1 MGDSYMTSS
10 ELRAVARQNLEGTWG
25 ISVGVALV
33 ASLLGGSM
41 AGAGSNVNFNV
52 SEENI
57 RNLPPVFWTVLLP
70 LVSVAGLLSLV
81 ALILGGTVEL
91 GYARFLLKQHDR
103 KELQF
108 SDLFSQFERFG
119 TGFAQQF
126 LRVLFTTLWM
136 LLFIIP
142 GIVKGLSYA
151 MTPFILEE
159 HPEMTASQA
168 IKASMQLM
176 DGHKMDL
183 FILGLSFIGWSLLAC
198 LTMGIGFL
206 FLNPYMNAAYAAFY
220 RSISTGRQEAR
231 AYVPPVEF

>member
-1 MGDSYMTSS
+1 MTSS
-10 ELRAVARQNLEGTWG
+10 ELRAMARRNLEGTWG

-33 ASLLGGSM
+33 AALLGGLIV
-41 AGAGSNVNFNV
+41 GTGSNINFNFNEDTV
-52 SEENI
+52 
-57 RNLPPVFWTVLLP
+57 RNLPPIFWTVLLP
-70 LVSVAGLLSLV
+70 LVSLAGLLGIVSF
-81 ALILGGTVEL
+81 ILGGTVEL
-91 GYARFLLKQHDR
+91 GYAKFLLKQYDR

-119 TGFAQQF
+119 TGFAQKF
-126 LRVLFTTLWM
+126 LRTLYTCLWA
-136 LLFIIP
+136 LLLVIP

-159 HPEMTASQA
+159 HPEMTASEA
-168 IKASMQLM
+168 IKASMKLM

-183 FILGLSFIGWSLLAC
+183 FILGLTFIGWEILAC

-220 RSISTGRQEAR
+220 RNISGQRQEAR
-231 AYVPPVEF
+231 SYAPPVEF

>member
-1 MGDSYMTSS
+1 MTSS
-10 ELRAVARQNLEGTWG
+10 ELRAIARRNLEGTWG

-33 ASLLGGSM
+33 AAILGGSM
-41 AGAGSNVNFNV
+41 AGAGSNINFNFNEDTV
-52 SEENI
+52 
-57 RNLPPVFWTVLLP
+57 RNLPPIFWTVLLP
-70 LVSVAGLLSLV
+70 LVSVAGLLGIVSF
-81 ALILGGTVEL
+81 ILGGTVEL
-91 GYARFLLKQHDR
+91 GYAKFLLKQYDR
-103 KELQF
+103 KQLQF

-119 TGFAQQF
+119 TGFAQKF
-126 LRVLFTTLWM
+126 LRTLFTVLWS

-159 HPEMTASQA
+159 HPEMTASEA
-168 IKASMQLM
+168 IKASMRLM

-183 FILGLSFIGWSLLAC
+183 FILGLTFIGWSLLAC

-220 RSISTGRQEAR
+220 RSISTERQEAR

>member
-1 MGDSYMTSS
+1 MTSS
-10 ELRAVARQNLEGTWG
+10 ELRAIARRNLEGTWG

-33 ASLLGGSM
+33 AALLGGLIV
-41 AGAGSNVNFNV
+41 GTGSNINFNLNEDTV
-52 SEENI
+52 
-57 RNLPPVFWTVLLP
+57 RNLPPIFWTVLLP
-70 LVSVAGLLSLV
+70 LASLAGLLGIVSF
-81 ALILGGTVEL
+81 ILGGTVEL

-108 SDLFSQFERFG
+108 SDLFSQFDRFG
-119 TGFAQQF
+119 TGFAQKF
-126 LRVLFTTLWM
+126 LRTLFTVLWSF
-136 LLFIIP
+136 LLIIP

-159 HPEMTASQA
+159 HPEMTASEA
-168 IKASMQLM
+168 IKASMRLM

-183 FILGLSFIGWSLLAC
+183 FILGLTFIGWSLLAC

-220 RSISTGRQEAR
+220 RSISGARQEAGS
-231 AYVPPVEF
+231 YVPPVEF

>member
-1 MGDSYMTSS
+1 MTSS
-10 ELRAVARQNLEGTWG
+10 ELRAMARRNLEGTWG

-33 ASLLGGSM
+33 AALLGGLIV
-41 AGAGSNVNFNV
+41 GTGSNINFNFNEDTV
-52 SEENI
+52 C
-57 RNLPPVFWTVLLP
+57 NLPPIFWTVLLP
-70 LVSVAGLLSLV
+70 MVSLAGLLGIVSF
-81 ALILGGTVEL
+81 ILGGTVEL
-91 GYARFLLKQHDR
+91 GYAKFLLKQYDR

-119 TGFAQQF
+119 TGFAQKF
-126 LRVLFTTLWM
+126 LRTLYTCLWA
-136 LLFIIP
+136 LLLVIP

-159 HPEMTASQA
+159 HPEMTASEA
-168 IKASMQLM
+168 IKASMKLM

-183 FILGLSFIGWSLLAC
+183 FILGLTFLGWEILAC

-220 RSISTGRQEAR
+220 RNISGQRQEAR
-231 AYVPPVEF
+231 SYAPPVEF

>member
-70 LVSVAGLLSLV
+70 LVSVAGMLSLA

-91 GYARFLLKQHDR
+91 GYAKFLLKQHDR

-119 TGFAQQF
+119 TGFAQKF
-126 LRVLFTTLWM
+126 LRTLFIVLWS

-151 MTPFILEE
+151 MTPFILED

-220 RSISTGRQEAR
+220 RDISRKQEAGS
-231 AYVPPVEF
+231 YVPPVEF

>member
-1 MGDSYMTSS
+1 M
-10 ELRAVARQNLEGTWG
+10 ARRNLEGTWG

-33 ASLLGGSM
+33 AALLGGLI
-41 AGAGSNVNFNV
+41 AGTGSNINFNFNEDTV
-52 SEENI
+52 
-57 RNLPPVFWTVLLP
+57 RNLPPIFWTVLLP
-70 LVSVAGLLSLV
+70 LVSVAGLLGIVSF
-81 ALILGGTVEL
+81 ILGGTVEL
-91 GYARFLLKQHDR
+91 GYAKFLLKQYDR
-103 KELQF
+103 KQLQF

-119 TGFAQQF
+119 TGFAQKF
-126 LRVLFTTLWM
+126 LRTLFTVLWS

-159 HPEMTASQA
+159 HPEMTASEA
-168 IKASMQLM
+168 IKASMRLM

-183 FILGLSFIGWSLLAC
+183 FILGLTFIGWQILAC

-220 RSISTGRQEAR
+220 RSISTERQEAR

>member
-1 MGDSYMTSS
+1 MTSS
-10 ELRAVARQNLEGTWG
+10 ELRAMARRNLEGTWG

-33 ASLLGGSM
+33 AALLGGLIV
-41 AGAGSNVNFNV
+41 GTGSNINFNFNEDTV
-52 SEENI
+52 
-57 RNLPPVFWTVLLP
+57 RNLPPIFWTVLMP
-70 LVSVAGLLSLV
+70 LVSLAGLLGIVSF
-81 ALILGGTVEL
+81 ILGGTVEL
-91 GYARFLLKQHDR
+91 GYAKFLLKQYDR

-119 TGFAQQF
+119 TGFAQKF
-126 LRVLFTTLWM
+126 LRTLYTCLWA
-136 LLFIIP
+136 LLLVIP

-159 HPEMTASQA
+159 HPEMTASEA
-168 IKASMQLM
+168 IKASMKLM

-183 FILGLSFIGWSLLAC
+183 FILGLTFLGWEILAC

-220 RSISTGRQEAR
+220 RSISGSRQEAN

>member
-1 MGDSYMTSS
+1 M
-10 ELRAVARQNLEGTWG
+10 ARRNLEGTWG

-33 ASLLGGSM
+33 AALLGGLIV
-41 AGAGSNVNFNV
+41 GTGSNINFNFNEDTV
-52 SEENI
+52 C
-57 RNLPPVFWTVLLP
+57 NLPPIFWTVLLP
-70 LVSVAGLLSLV
+70 MVSLAGLLGIVSF
-81 ALILGGTVEL
+81 ILGGTVEL
-91 GYARFLLKQHDR
+91 GYAKFLLKQYDR

-119 TGFAQQF
+119 TGFAQKF
-126 LRVLFTTLWM
+126 LRTLYTCLWA
-136 LLFIIP
+136 LLLVIP

-159 HPEMTASQA
+159 HPEMTASEA
-168 IKASMQLM
+168 IKASMKLM

-183 FILGLSFIGWSLLAC
+183 FILGLTFIGWEILAC

-220 RSISTGRQEAR
+220 RNISGQRQEAR
-231 AYVPPVEF
+231 SYAPPVEF

>member
-1 MGDSYMTSS
+1 MTSS
-10 ELRAVARQNLEGTWG
+10 ELRAIARRNLEGTWG

-33 ASLLGGSM
+33 AALLGGLIV
-41 AGAGSNVNFNV
+41 GTGSNINFNFNEDTV
-52 SEENI
+52 C
-57 RNLPPVFWTVLLP
+57 NLPPIFWTVLLP
-70 LVSVAGLLSLV
+70 LVSLAGLLGIVSF
-81 ALILGGTVEL
+81 ILGGTVEL
-91 GYARFLLKQHDR
+91 GYAKFLLKQYDR

-119 TGFAQQF
+119 TGFAQKF
-126 LRVLFTTLWM
+126 LRTLYTCLWA
-136 LLFIIP
+136 LLLVIP

-159 HPEMTASQA
+159 HPEMTASEA
-168 IKASMQLM
+168 IKASMKLM

-183 FILGLSFIGWSLLAC
+183 FILGLTFIGWEILAC

-220 RSISTGRQEAR
+220 RNISGQRQEAR
-231 AYVPPVEF
+231 SYAPPVEF

>member
-1 MGDSYMTSS
+1 MTSS
-10 ELRAVARQNLEGTWG
+10 ELRAIARRNLEGTWG

-33 ASLLGGSM
+33 AAILGGLIV
-41 AGAGSNVNFNV
+41 GTGSNINFNFNEDTV
-52 SEENI
+52 
-57 RNLPPVFWTVLLP
+57 RNLPPIFWTVLLP
-70 LVSVAGLLSLV
+70 LVSLAGLLGIVSF
-81 ALILGGTVEL
+81 ILGGTVEL
-91 GYARFLLKQHDR
+91 GYAKFLLKQYDR

-119 TGFAQQF
+119 TGFAQKF
-126 LRVLFTTLWM
+126 LRTLYTCLWA
-136 LLFIIP
+136 LLLVIP

-159 HPEMTASQA
+159 HPEMTASEA
-168 IKASMQLM
+168 IKASMKLM

-183 FILGLSFIGWSLLAC
+183 FILGLTFIGWEILAC

-220 RSISTGRQEAR
+220 RNISGQRQEAR
-231 AYVPPVEF
+231 SYAPPVEF

>member
-1 MGDSYMTSS
+1 MTSS
-10 ELRAVARQNLEGTWG
+10 ELRAIARRNLEGTWG

-33 ASLLGGSM
+33 AAILGGSM
-41 AGAGSNVNFNV
+41 AGAGSNINFNIN
-52 SEENI
+52 EESI
-57 RNLPPVFWTVLLP
+57 RNLPPVLWTVLLP
-70 LVSVAGLLSLV
+70 LVSLAGLLGIVSF
-81 ALILGGTVEL
+81 ILGGTVEL
-91 GYARFLLKQHDR
+91 GYAKFLLKQYDR
-103 KELQF
+103 KQLQF

-119 TGFAQQF
+119 TGFAQKF
-126 LRVLFTTLWM
+126 LRTLFTVLWS

-159 HPEMTASQA
+159 HPEMTASEA
-168 IKASMQLM
+168 IKASMRLM

-183 FILGLSFIGWSLLAC
+183 FILGLTFIGWQILAC

>member
-1 MGDSYMTSS
+1 MTSS
-10 ELRAVARQNLEGTWG
+10 ELRAMARRNLEGTWG

-33 ASLLGGSM
+33 AALLGGLIV
-41 AGAGSNVNFNV
+41 GTGSNINFNFNEDTV
-52 SEENI
+52 C
-57 RNLPPVFWTVLLP
+57 NLPPIFWTVLLP
-70 LVSVAGLLSLV
+70 LVSLAGLLGIVSF
-81 ALILGGTVEL
+81 ILGGTVEL
-91 GYARFLLKQHDR
+91 GYAKFLLKQYDR

-119 TGFAQQF
+119 TGFAQKF
-126 LRVLFTTLWM
+126 LRTLYTCLWA
-136 LLFIIP
+136 LLLVIP

-159 HPEMTASQA
+159 HPEMTASEA
-168 IKASMQLM
+168 IKASMKLM

-183 FILGLSFIGWSLLAC
+183 FILGLTFIGWEILAC

-220 RSISTGRQEAR
+220 RNISGQRQEAR
-231 AYVPPVEF
+231 SYAPPVEF

>member
-1 MGDSYMTSS
+1 MTSK
-10 ELRAVARQNLEGTWG
+10 ELRAIARRNLEGTWG

-33 ASLLGGSM
+33 AAILGGSM
-41 AGAGSNVNFNV
+41 AGAGSNVNFSVN
-52 SEENI
+52 EEQI

-70 LVSVAGLLSLV
+70 LASVAGLLSLA
-81 ALILGGTVEL
+81 ALILGGVVEL
-91 GYARFLLKQHDR
+91 GYARFLLKQHDK

-108 SDLFSQFERFG
+108 ADLFSQFDRFG
-119 TGFAQQF
+119 TGFAQKF
-126 LRVLFTTLWM
+126 LRNLFTTLWA
-136 LLFIIP
+136 LLFVIP

-159 HPEMTASQA
+159 HPDLTASQA

-183 FILGLSFIGWSLLAC
+183 FILGLTFIGWQILAC
-198 LTMGIGFL
+198 LTAGIGFL

-220 RSISTGRQEAR
+220 RSISASGREAY
-231 AYVPPVEF
+231 ALPVEF

>member
-70 LVSVAGLLSLV
+70 LVSVAGLLSLA

-91 GYARFLLKQHDR
+91 GYAKFLLKQHDR

-119 TGFAQQF
+119 TGFAQKF
-126 LRVLFTTLWM
+126 LRTLFIVLWS

-220 RSISTGRQEAR
+220 RSISGQRQEAR
-231 AYVPPVEF
+231 AYAPPVEF

>member
-1 MGDSYMTSS
+1 MKGKHTRLLTLVYC
-10 ELRAVARQNLEGTWG
+10 
-25 ISVGVALV
+25 ALV
-33 ASLLGGSM
+33 AALLGGLIV
-41 AGAGSNVNFNV
+41 GTGSNINFNFNEDTV
-52 SEENI
+52 
-57 RNLPPVFWTVLLP
+57 RNLPPIFWTVLLP
-70 LVSVAGLLSLV
+70 LVSLAGLLGIVSF
-81 ALILGGTVEL
+81 ILGGTVEL
-91 GYARFLLKQHDR
+91 GYAKFLLKQYDR
-103 KELQF
+103 KQLQF

-119 TGFAQQF
+119 TGFAQKF
-126 LRVLFTTLWM
+126 LRTLFTVLWS

-159 HPEMTASQA
+159 HPEMTASEA
-168 IKASMQLM
+168 IKASMRLM

-183 FILGLSFIGWSLLAC
+183 FILGLTFIGWQILAC

>member
-1 MGDSYMTSS
+1 M
-10 ELRAVARQNLEGTWG
+10 ARRNLEGTWG

-33 ASLLGGSM
+33 AALLGGLIV
-41 AGAGSNVNFNV
+41 GTGSNINFNFNEDTV
-52 SEENI
+52 
-57 RNLPPVFWTVLLP
+57 RNLPPIFWTVLLP
-70 LVSVAGLLSLV
+70 LVSVAGLLGIVSF
-81 ALILGGTVEL
+81 ILGGTVEL
-91 GYARFLLKQHDR
+91 GYAKFLLKQYDR

-119 TGFAQQF
+119 TGFAQKF
-126 LRVLFTTLWM
+126 LRTLYTCLWA
-136 LLFIIP
+136 LLLVIP

-159 HPEMTASQA
+159 HPEMTASEA
-168 IKASMQLM
+168 IKASMKLM

-183 FILGLSFIGWSLLAC
+183 FILGLTFIGWEILAC

-220 RSISTGRQEAR
+220 RNISGQRQEAR

>member
-70 LVSVAGLLSLV
+70 LVSVAGLLSLA

-91 GYARFLLKQHDR
+91 GYAKFLLKQHDR

-119 TGFAQQF
+119 TGFAQKF
-126 LRVLFTTLWM
+126 LRILYITLWT
-136 LLFIIP
+136 LLLVIP

-220 RSISTGRQEAR
+220 RDISRKQEAGS
-231 AYVPPVEF
+231 YVPPVEF

>member
-1 MGDSYMTSS
+1 MTSS
-10 ELRAVARQNLEGTWG
+10 ELRAIARRNLEGTWG

-33 ASLLGGSM
+33 AALLGGLIV
-41 AGAGSNVNFNV
+41 GTGSNINFNFNEDTV
-52 SEENI
+52 
-57 RNLPPVFWTVLLP
+57 RNLPPIFWTVLLP
-70 LVSVAGLLSLV
+70 LVSVAGLLGIVSF
-81 ALILGGTVEL
+81 ILGGTVEL
-91 GYARFLLKQHDR
+91 GYAKFLLKQYDR

-119 TGFAQQF
+119 TGFAQKF
-126 LRVLFTTLWM
+126 LRTLYTCLWA
-136 LLFIIP
+136 LLLVIP

-159 HPEMTASQA
+159 HPEMTASEA
-168 IKASMQLM
+168 IKASMRLM

-183 FILGLSFIGWSLLAC
+183 FILGLTFIGWQILAC

>member
-1 MGDSYMTSS
+1 MTSS
-10 ELRAVARQNLEGTWG
+10 ELRRIARENLSGNWG

-33 ASLLGGSM
+33 AAILGGSI
-41 AGAGSNVNFNV
+41 AGCGSNVNFSIN
-52 SEENI
+52 EYTI
-57 RNLPPVFWTVLLP
+57 RNLPPIFWTVLLP
-70 LVSVAGLLSLV
+70 LVSCAGLLGLT
-81 ALILGGTVEL
+81 ALILGGVVEL
-91 GYARFLLKQHDR
+91 GYAKFLLKQHDK
-103 KELQF
+103 KELRF
-108 SDLFSQFERFG
+108 ADLFSQFDRFG

-126 LRVLFTTLWM
+126 LRTLYTCLWT

-220 RSISTGRQEAR
+220 RDISRKQEAGS
-231 AYVPPVEF
+231 YVPPVEF

>member
-1 MGDSYMTSS
+1 MTSS
-10 ELRAVARQNLEGTWG
+10 ELRAIARRNLEGTWG

-33 ASLLGGSM
+33 AAILGGSM
-41 AGAGSNVNFNV
+41 AGAGSNINFNINEDTV
-52 SEENI
+52 
-57 RNLPPVFWTVLLP
+57 RNLPPIFWTVLLP
-70 LVSVAGLLSLV
+70 LVSVAGLLGIVSF
-81 ALILGGTVEL
+81 ILGGTVEL
-91 GYARFLLKQHDR
+91 GYAKFLLKQYDR
-103 KELQF
+103 KQLQF

-119 TGFAQQF
+119 TGFAQKF
-126 LRVLFTTLWM
+126 LRTLFTVLWS

-220 RSISTGRQEAR
+220 RDISRKQEAGS
-231 AYVPPVEF
+231 YVPPVEF